1 MSFPVDGKWTKCI
14 DSPYPRLSLDT
25 YRAASPD
32 TKIPTYQVADL
43 VIGILHIGVGA
54 FHRAHQCFYFD
65 ALARKGNTD
74 CGVFGVSLRSDLI
87 GDFLAAQ
94 DYLYTLSLLSEPRET
109 SVIGCVRAI
118 ETPRTGFDVAFSLFS
133 KASLK
138 LVTLTVTEKGYG
150 EESNELV
157 NFLVE
162 GLRRR
167 RAADLPLVIASCD
180 NLQSNGDRLA
190 GLLETQLVDDPGL
203 LKWIKR
209 RVQFPNSMVDSITPA
224 STERQKNIL
233 HTDVGLRDEAPV
245 FREPFSDWVMERC
258 DCDIDLETVGIKLVE
273 HVAPFELLKLRILNA
288 THSLLAY
295 LGISLGYDTVCSAM
309 QDDEVRRLVE
319 RFMATVRP
327 LLDVPDEV
335 DTVSYCSQVL
345 ERFSNPGIAH
355 LLTQIAEDGSVK
367 LKERVLPVLWVD
379 PGAVRKNNLLCFP
392 LALWMNYVSQTAR
405 EGGQLK
411 DPSGDWLISAVKDAP
426 VQEIVYLCLET
437 LDAAHQLPHATIDLL
452 GEMLLQIQT
461 EGIGPMMSKMTKE

>member
-1 MSFPVDGKWTKCI
+1 MGFPVDGKWTKCI

-32 TKIPTYQVADL
+32 TKIPNYQVADL

-74 CGVFGVSLRSDLI
+74 CGVFGVSLRSDLT

-273 HVAPFELLKLRILNA
+273 HVAPF
-288 THSLLAY
+288 
-295 LGISLGYDTVCSAM
+295 
-309 QDDEVRRLVE
+309 
-319 RFMATVRP
+319 
-327 LLDVPDEV
+327 
-335 DTVSYCSQVL
+335 
-345 ERFSNPGIAH
+345 
-355 LLTQIAEDGSVK
+355 
-367 LKERVLPVLWVD
+367 
-379 PGAVRKNNLLCFP
+379 
-392 LALWMNYVSQTAR
+392 
-405 EGGQLK
+405 
-411 DPSGDWLISAVKDAP
+411 
-426 VQEIVYLCLET
+426 
-437 LDAAHQLPHATIDLL
+437 
-452 GEMLLQIQT
+452 
-461 EGIGPMMSKMTKE
+461 